1 MRRRLQ
7 PVIKWSGSKRRVADA
22 LHRLWPEGVTE
33 TATYFEPF
41 VGSGA
46 MLPGRPVNAAV
57 AGDTIAPLIALWH
70 EIAVR
75 PEAVA
80 AHYRAVWEDRQRR
93 GQAVFYEA
101 RERFNDH
108 GTPLDFLVLS
118 RMCVNGLIRFNA
130 SGGFNNSLHHT
141 RPGIH
146 PDRLGSLIAAWSE
159 ALEGVHFA
167 VADYASTLE
176 SAQAG
181 DLVFL
186 DPPYVGTRGQYR
198 PGVFDFKRLCA
209 VLEDLNARDVHWILT
224 LDGQAGDR
232 AYDETVITPDLY
244 RHRFYVT
251 TGHSPFTRLM
261 KTSLDEVREA
271 VYMSFEPATERSPA
285 R

>member
-22 LHRLWPEGVTE
+22 LHRLWPEDVAE

-46 MLPGRPVNAAV
+46 MLPGRPVRAAV

-70 EIAVR
+70 EIADH

-80 AHYRAVWEDRQRR
+80 AHYRRVWGDRQQR
-93 GQAVFYEA
+93 GQAAFYEA
-101 RERFNDH
+101 RDRFNDQ
-108 GTPLDFLVLS
+108 GKPLDFLVLS

-130 SGGFNNSLHHT
+130 KGGFNNSLHHT

-146 PDRLGSLIAAWSE
+146 PDRLESLIMAWSE
-159 ALEGVHFA
+159 ALEGVTFA
-167 VADYASTLE
+167 VSDYEHTLSTAK
-176 SAQAG
+176 SG
-181 DLVFL
+181 DVVFL

-198 PGVFDFKRLCA
+198 PGVFDFARLCR
-209 VLEDLNARDVHWILT
+209 VLEDLNMRGVHWILT

-232 AYDETVITPDLY
+232 AYDETVIASTLY

-261 KTSLDEVREA
+261 GTSLDEVREA
-271 VYMSFEPATERSPA
+271 VYVSFEPADDSLPED
-285 R
+285 

>member
-22 LHRLWPEGVTE
+22 LHGLWPEGLAK

-46 MLPGRPVNAAV
+46 MLPGRPVERAV
-57 AGDTIAPLIALWH
+57 AGDVITPLIALWK
-70 EIAVR
+70 EIADH
-75 PEAVA
+75 PEAVG
-80 AHYRAVWEDRQRR
+80 AHYRRVWEDRQAR
-93 GQAVFYEA
+93 GQDAFYEA
-101 RERFNDH
+101 RERFNA
-108 GTPLDFLVLS
+108 GGAPRDFLVLS

-146 PDRLGSLIAAWSE
+146 PDRLDLLLDKWSK
-159 ALEGVHFA
+159 ALLGVSFE
-167 VADYASTLE
+167 VSDYEHTLQP
-176 SAQAG
+176 AQAG
-181 DLVFL
+181 DVVFL

-198 PGVFDFKRLCA
+198 PGVFDFKRLSKA
-209 VLEDLNARDVHWILT
+209 LSELNARGVHWILT
-224 LDGQAGDR
+224 LDGQAGER
-232 AYDETVITPDLY
+232 AYDETVISSSLY

-261 KTSLDEVREA
+261 GTSLDEVREA
-271 VYMSFEPATERSPA
+271 VYLNFEPSATQLTSP
-285 R
+285 